1 MEYQKIINLLDITP
15 NKPTKF
21 RTKNWVKINDESR
34 GTYSKDN
41 QISFKTSMLRSSLC
55 DFNDAYVL
63 VKGTITVAKET
74 VAAPNDANKKVIFKY
89 CASFTSCINRISNTQ
104 VDDAQYIDT
113 VMPMHNLIEYSDKYS
128 KTFGFY
134 GNIVEMNQL

>member
-1 MEYQKIINLLDITP
+1 MEYQKIINLLDNTP

-21 RTKNWVKINDESR
+21 RTKNWVEINDESR
-34 GTYSKDN
+34 GTYNKDN

-55 DFNDAYVL
+55 DFNDAYIL
-63 VKGTITVAKET
+63 VKGTVTVAKET
-74 VAAPNDANKKVIFKY
+74 VAVPNDANKKLIFKY

-128 KTFGFY
+128 KTSGVY